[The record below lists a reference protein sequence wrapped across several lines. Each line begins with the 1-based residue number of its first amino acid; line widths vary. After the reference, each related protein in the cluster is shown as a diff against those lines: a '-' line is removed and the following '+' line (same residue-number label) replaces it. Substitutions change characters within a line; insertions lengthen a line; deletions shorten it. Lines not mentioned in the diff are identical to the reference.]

1 VNKAV
6 GKPQLSMQAGQAQ
19 GIGQV
24 TTAQNAPKN
33 YSSKYL
39 MYSKRRTTMSDEEFV
54 LVFIIGWLCHLAFAK
69 MMAWVEEQ
77 DRLDKER
84 IYDWDRD
91 DDEFGW

>member
-6 GKPQLSMQAGQAQ
+6 EKPQLSMQAEKAQ

-33 YSSKYL
+33 YSSKCS
-39 MYSKRRTTMSDEEFV
+39 MYSKRTTTMSDEEFV
-54 LVFIIGWLCHLAFAK
+54 LVFLIGWLCHAAFIK
-69 MMAWVEEQ
+69 VMAWIEEQ
-77 DRLDKER
+77 DRLEKER